1 MGDHRPLFEFID
13 VKREEPEKQVVEV
26 RKHEFA
32 EIYLSFKQ
40 PGIKE
45 QSSRCIDCGNPYC
58 QWKCP
63 VHNYIPDWLALAAEG
78 KYIEAAEL
86 SHQTNSL
93 PEVCGRVCPQDRLCE
108 QACTLNNDFGA
119 VTIGQVEKFIT
130 DNAFA
135 QGWRPD
141 VSKVKSQP
149 YKVAVIG
156 AGPAGLACA
165 DVLCRNGVSV
175 TVFDRYPEIG
185 GLLTFGIPEF
195 KLEKEVMIKRRE
207 VFESMGIEF
216 QLNTNIGSDI
226 SFESLK
232 KDYDAVFLAMGA
244 YKTVDGGLNE
254 GHTPGV
260 HKALDYLIGNTN
272 HLRNYQM
279 ADRSYVDLR
288 GKTVAVLGGGD
299 TAMDCVRTAI
309 RQGAKKVMCVYRK
322 DEQAMP
328 GSRKEFQHAQEEG
341 VEFVWHLQA
350 TSVIFEGSAENSES
364 NVKGLRCDNLKTNES
379 IELECDSVIVAYG
392 FRPSPPD
399 WLQQLVELD
408 DSNKVVAEENRGFRT
423 SQKGVY
429 AGGDMV
435 RGADLVVTAIADG
448 RKAALAI
455 CDDLKVPV

>member
-1 MGDHRPLFEFID
+1 MGEHRKNFEF
-13 VKREEPEKQVVEV
+13 VEYKREEPQKQAIEV

-32 EIYLSFKQ
+32 EIYRAFKQ
-40 PGIKE
+40 PGVKE
-45 QSSRCIDCGNPYC
+45 QASRCLDCGNPYC

-119 VTIGQVEKFIT
+119 VTIGQMEKLI
-130 DNAFA
+130 NEQAFA

-141 VSKVKSQP
+141 VSKVKKHP
-149 YKVAVIG
+149 FKVAVIG

-165 DVLCRNGVSV
+165 DVLIRNGLSV
-175 TVFDRYPEIG
+175 TVFDRYSEIG

-195 KLEKEVMIKRRE
+195 KLEKSVIKRRRQ

-216 QLNTNIGSDI
+216 KLNTDVGKDI
-226 SFESLK
+226 NFVSIQNE
-232 KDYDAVFLAMGA
+232 YHAVFMGTGA

-254 GHTPGV
+254 GEAQGV
-260 HKALDYLIGNTN
+260 YKALDYLIANTN
-272 HLRNYQM
+272 QLHHYGMSQFPFVSLKNKK
-279 ADRSYVDLR
+279 VL
-288 GKTVAVLGGGD
+288 VLGGGD

-309 RQGAKKVMCVYRK
+309 RQGAKKVSCVYRK
-322 DEQAMP
+322 DQKAMP
-328 GSRKEFQHAQEEG
+328 GSQKEFNHAREEG
-341 VEFVWHLQA
+341 AEFIWHHQALGAERNAEGQLIGLQCEHA
-350 TSVIFEGSAENSES
+350 DTKDVNI
-364 NVKGLRCDNLKTNES
+364 
-379 IELECDSVIVAYG
+379 IECDAVIVAYG
-392 FRPSPPD
+392 FRPSPD
-399 WLQQLVELD
+399 GWVAESGVECD
-408 DSNKVVAEENRGFRT
+408 DSNKVLASDNNGYRT
-423 SQKGVY
+423 SAKKIY

-448 RKAALAI
+448 RKAAESI
-455 CDDLKVPV
+455 CEDLGVLI